1 MYSFDQITADNNDKY
16 TYDVLPSTL
25 FHNKDGDRSTA
36 HQIAGQWFVKRRVK
50 RKECRKKL
58 YFCAMPH
65 VPPSQF

>member
-50 RKECRKKL
+50 RKEC
-58 YFCAMPH
+58 
-65 VPPSQF
+65 